1 MFIFWSADVYLGF
14 RLACHFYK
22 SEVCFV
28 KFACENIY
36 QLMYLVVFI
45 GDIAMF

>member
-1 MFIFWSADVYLGF
+1 MFFFWSADLYLGF
-14 RLACHFYK
+14 RFGLPLLQ
-22 SEVCFV
+22 VCFV

-36 QLMYLVVFI
+36 ELMYLVVFI